1 MGLVSLGF
9 ALFLDC
15 CWGLLLLW
23 QKVRLLEG
31 AKREALSNY
40 YYKLPQSQDS
50 LEDPAMLGSK
60 VEGCFLNDLASRVLK
75 AGDIH
80 ES

>member
-1 MGLVSLGF
+1 MVLISLGF

-15 CWGLLLLW
+15 CWGVLLW
-23 QKVRLLEG
+23 QKVGLLEEV
-31 AKREALSNY
+31 KREVLSNY
-40 YYKLPQSQDS
+40 YYKLPRSQNS
-50 LEDPAMLGSK
+50 LEDPAKLGSK
-60 VEGCFLNDLASRVLK
+60 VEGCLLNDLASRVLK

>member
-1 MGLVSLGF
+1 MGLVTLGF

-15 CWGLLLLW
+15 CCWGLLLW

-31 AKREALSNY
+31 AKIEVLSNY
-40 YYKLPQSQDS
+40 YYKLPRSQNS
-50 LEDPAMLGSK
+50 LEDPAMLGWK